1 MGPALLVVA
10 WRYSRRSNPMLIDV
24 QQRVGEVTEMAE
36 ESAVGIRVIKAFGR
50 EDDRTERFGATAR
63 PPSTAAWTPPA
74 WRPCYQP
81 LMGFLPTLGLA

>member
-10 WRYSRRSNPMLIDV
+10 WRYSRRSNPVLIDV

-50 EDDRTERFGATAR
+50 EDDRSRRASAR
-63 PPSTAAWTPPA
+63 PRAGPSTAAWTPPGC
-74 WRPCYQP
+74 RPS
-81 LMGFLPTLGLA
+81 TSR